1 MAQKGNLI
9 NFTTKEKVVN
19 HNPIS
24 LLPSVNNVRRQN
36 EQLRKGQRNF
46 EGNVVENKMRISFP
60 EPSVWN
66 QLGISAPPAAAA
78 AAAANAAAVNAN
90 AAAVN
95 AAVAAANAAAV
106 NAAVAAANAAAAPN
120 LRGRPVLLRNANVA
134 AANAANAANAAA
146 AAANAAAY
154 AAVNNRGRPVASAP
168 PRPPNYN
175 QQLARREEENLRRG
189 INASLGRIN
198 PFNQYTNEEIQQMKQ
213 ENNNPNNPF
222 AGGKRRSRSKSKKST
237 KKKTTKKSRSKSKSR
252 KH

>member
-9 NFTTKEKVVN
+9 NFTKKEIVVD

-24 LLPSVNNVRRQN
+24 LLPNVSNVRRQN
-36 EQLRKGQRNF
+36 AQLRQGQSNF
-46 EGNVVENKMRISFP
+46 EGNVVENKMRESFP
-60 EPSVWN
+60 EPSIWN
-66 QLGISAPPAAAA
+66 QLRISNPARAAPAANVA
-78 AAAANAAAVNAN
+78 AAAANAAAAAAN
-90 AAAVN
+90 IAAVN
-95 AAVAAANAAAV
+95 AAAAV
-106 NAAVAAANAAAAPN
+106 AAPN
-120 LRGRPVLLRNANVA
+120 LRGRPVLLSNANVA
-134 AANAANAANAAA
+134 AAANAAAAANNAA

-198 PFNQYTNEEIQQMKQ
+198 PFNQYTNEELQLMK
-213 ENNNPNNPF
+213 NNSF